1 MNLRLGYVAL
11 PKTINI
17 TSSHTITYTNYEKD
31 ENKEKRLYEII
42 EKNLNN
48 LEQILIYNIK
58 NNIHFYRM
66 SSAIFPLA
74 THPKVNYD
82 IKIFKEKLE
91 KIGNLIK
98 NNNMRVDIHLDQFC
112 VLNSANKDV
121 VNSTINIIK
130 FYKNMLDTM
139 KLKTYM
145 IMHVGSNAF
154 GKQNSITRFINNFN
168 KLDNETKNMI
178 ILENDDKIF
187 NIKDVLYI
195 CKKINIPM
203 VLDYHHH
210 KCNNDNIKLEEYIEE
225 IFNTWKTTPKV
236 HLSSPK
242 NKKEFRTHND
252 YINIDDFIE
261 FESIIKNINRDVD
274 IMIEAK
280 EKDNALFKLVREL
293 KYKGYKFKDETTI
306 CVKFDKSKKK

>member
-1 MNLRLGYVAL
+1 MKIRLGYVSIS
-11 PKTINI
+11 KTLNI
-17 TSSHTITYTNYEKD
+17 TTSHTITYTNYEKV
-31 ENKEKRLYEII
+31 ENKEKKLYEITN
-42 EKNLNN
+42 KNLDN
-48 LEQILIYNIK
+48 LEQILIYNIR

-66 SSAIFPLA
+66 SSAIIPLA
-74 THPKVNYD
+74 THPNVEYKTLE
-82 IKIFKEKLE
+82 IFKEKL
-91 KIGNLIK
+91 KHIGEIIK
-98 NNNMRVDIHLDQFC
+98 TNNMRVDIHLDQFC

-139 KLKTYM
+139 NLKTHM
-145 IMHVGSNAF
+145 ILHVGSNTF

-168 KLDNETKNMI
+168 KLDKEIKDML

-187 NIKDVLYI
+187 NIKDVLEI

-210 KCNNDNIKLEEYIEE
+210 KCNNDNIKIEEYIEE
-225 IFNTWKTTPKV
+225 ILNTWNSTPKV

-242 NKKEFRTHND
+242 NKKEYRTHND

-261 FESIIKNINRDVD
+261 FEHLIKNINKNVDV
-274 IMIEAK
+274 MIEAK
-280 EKDNALFKLVREL
+280 EKDNALFKLTREL
-293 KYKGYKFKDETTI
+293 KYKGYKFIDDTTI
-306 CVKFDKSKKK
+306 NLEFGKQ

>member
-1 MNLRLGYVAL
+1 
-11 PKTINI
+11 
-17 TSSHTITYTNYEKD
+17 
-31 ENKEKRLYEII
+31 
-42 EKNLNN
+42 
-48 LEQILIYNIK
+48 
-58 NNIHFYRM
+58 
-66 SSAIFPLA
+66 
-74 THPKVNYD
+74 
-82 IKIFKEKLE
+82 
-91 KIGNLIK
+91 
-98 NNNMRVDIHLDQFC
+98 
-112 VLNSANKDV
+112 
-121 VNSTINIIK
+121 
-130 FYKNMLDTM
+130 M

-261 FESIIKNINRDVD
+261 FETIINKTNRDID

-306 CVKFDKSKKK
+306 CVKFDKNKKI